1 MEGKRKRKTA
11 TNHHNKQQQL
21 APPPYPSPKGRGVKC
36 NESNWPHPPQPL
48 PHREGSRM
56 RDTPMVGKTV

>member
-36 NESNWPHPPQPL
+36 NESNWPHPP
-48 PHREGSRM
+48 
-56 RDTPMVGKTV
+56 TPPP

>member
-11 TNHHNKQQQL
+11 TNYHNKQQQL

-36 NESNWPHPPQPL
+36 NESNWSHPQPL